1 MTMQSR
7 HIAKLIK
14 WGGLVTLAIAVW
26 LPATFSQAGEITQK
40 GRDVFVCTD
49 EKYIEVGDVPDHFV
63 GVYKCEG
70 ISSTEGGEAGTF
82 EFWGTGDYIA
92 GLGPEQ
98 GYYTITYD
106 DGSAV
111 RGKFEDILVPDEGGK
126 SSTCK
131 GTYQITSGTDRFAGI
146 KGSGS
151 YTCKTY
157 SGKGYFDWTE
167 TYTVP

>member
-1 MTMQSR
+1 MGKGHFAKSTTR
-7 HIAKLIK
+7 AGPLVLVIAL
-14 WGGLVTLAIAVW
+14 G
-26 LPATFSQAGEITQK
+26 LPAFAAQAGEVTQK

-49 EKYIEVGDVPDHFV
+49 EKYIEVGDVPDHWV

-82 EFWGTGDYIA
+82 EIWGTGDYIA

-98 GYYTITYD
+98 GYYTIIYD

-111 RGKFEDILVPDEGGK
+111 HGKFEDILTPEEGGK
-126 SSTCK
+126 TSTCK
-131 GTYQITSGTDRFAGI
+131 GTYQITSGTDRLAGI

-151 YTCKTY
+151 YTCKSY
-157 SGKGYFDWTE
+157 GGKKGYFDWTE

>member
-26 LPATFSQAGEITQK
+26 LPATFSQAGEITEK

-49 EKYIEVGDVPDHFV
+49 EKYIEVGDVPDHWV

-70 ISSTEGGEAGTF
+70 ISSTEGGEAATF

-98 GYYTITYD
+98 GYYTIIYD

-111 RGKFEDILVPDEGGK
+111 RGKFEDILTPDEGGK